1 MKRKVVITW
10 IIFGIMAIAI
20 LAISMAI
27 VYAISTSALP
37 EWLKFWLLRL

>member
-20 LAISMAI
+20 LVASMAM
-27 VYAISTSALP
+27 VYAISASALP